1 MVVTIILDI
10 GLVSHVCR
18 TFENESIQI
27 TKLVASIDNL
37 GSQGTVTRQSF
48 RLPLMG
54 GLLDAL
60 GDITDPSQSAK
71 VNLNKSIKGRILV
84 DGFQRFEGS
93 FFVINTTSGDSKE
106 VEMIFQGSETDL
118 KATLSNITMAELC
131 EGETLGYN
139 FTTLQAYFD
148 SPHQYQKD
156 NGYLFPVID
165 YGDRFTYDSSAS
177 VGYVNELVETN
188 FKPAITLEKLF
199 SLMPINITVNNMEQ
213 IMHQSILLHN
223 NKSRI
228 PSTDVSPFDNTGY
241 IERTTDL
248 TKATPISNYI
258 IPLDGKVVY
267 NSANASIFDITDLAD
282 CKYIIPQTVT
292 GAYTFLVEG
301 DIDCTIPSSGSNLQL
316 RLYLNGNPIGMF
328 SNGTAS
334 NGINSFSIPMS
345 PTAAFNAGDEVSL
358 GLTTGGITSVV
369 IKAGFRFVVNRAPSL
384 NVNSLI
390 NVSASCPELTAWDI
404 FRTVAIQSNAQI
416 ISNPD
421 GTFEMTPFVDWI
433 EDGDKV
439 IVLDNIL
446 EDNVDVQI
454 KPFSVEGAKSIKLGY
469 KENDDFYSKKYK
481 ELTSTPFGEKLISNT
496 GTEFAKNELK
506 IEAPVATIPSVPVDF
521 SGAVIPKM
529 VDSSSNVIIGKPTI
543 LQSNY
548 DDDGDD
554 DTDNEAYTAFRFTL
568 KSLFSTQSYPVQRIQ
583 FIGNWRE
590 QGGGYQQTDNNFGQ
604 SLSYW
609 SNVNYPSQTL
619 YERYWKKYLEET
631 YTEQSRE
638 LKMSIKLSINEI
650 DNLKFNEKFYYKN
663 TLLRLV
669 KLEGVSLTSAQPV
682 SATFMKRF
690 NIFRTDISGYYPYNI
705 IESIVQWRDS
715 ETNNDLVP
723 ANGSLSD
730 QAVLEAS
737 AIAYGFFYDSNKQ
750 MATQSGQILIT

>member
-1 MVVTIILDI
+1 MIVTIILDI
-10 GLVSHVCR
+10 DGVSHVCR

-37 GSQGTVTRQSF
+37 ASQGTVTRQSF

-84 DGFQRFEGS
+84 DGFQRFAGS
-93 FFVINTTSGDSKE
+93 FFVVDTTIGDSKE

-139 FTTLQAYFD
+139 FATLQAYFD
-148 SPHQYQKD
+148 NPHLYQKN

-165 YGDRFTYDSSAS
+165 YGDKFTYDSAAP
-177 VGYVNELVETN
+177 VGFVNELFETN

-228 PSTDVSPFDNTGY
+228 PDTDTSLLDNTGY

-248 TKATPISNYI
+248 TKSTPISNYI
-258 IPLDGKVVY
+258 IPLDGKTVY
-267 NSANASIFDITDLAD
+267 NSANASIFDITDQAD
-282 CKYIIPQTVT
+282 CKYIIPQTAYQ
-292 GAYTFLVEG
+292 GYTFLVEG
-301 DIDCTIPSSGSNLQL
+301 DIECTATSGGTLQL
-316 RLYLNGNPIGMF
+316 SLFRNGNPNGIFSIG
-328 SNGTAS
+328 GVT
-334 NGINSFSIPMS
+334 NGINSFLCPMS
-345 PTAAFNAGDEVSL
+345 PSGTFDAGDEMSL
-358 GLTTGGITSVV
+358 AITTSGVTSIVV
-369 IKAGFRFVVNRAPSL
+369 KAGFRFTVNRAPAL
-384 NVNSLI
+384 NVNSAI
-390 NVSASCPELTAWDI
+390 NISASCPDLTAWDI

-416 ISNPD
+416 ISNSD
-421 GTFEMTPFVDWI
+421 GTYEMTPFTDWI
-433 EDGDKV
+433 EDNDKA

-446 EDNVDVQI
+446 EENVDVQI
-454 KPFSVEGAKSIKLGY
+454 KPFGVEGAKSIKLGY

-481 ELTSTPFGEKLISNT
+481 ELTSNPFGEKFISNT

-506 IEAPVATIPSVPVDF
+506 IEAPVATIPSIPVDF

-529 VDSSSNVIIGKPTI
+529 VDSSFNVIVGKPTI

-548 DDDGDD
+548 DDDGTNA
-554 DTDNEAYTAFRFTL
+554 TDNEAYTSFRFTL

-583 FIGNWRE
+583 FIGNWRQ

-638 LKMSIKLSINEI
+638 IKMSIKLSINEI

-682 SATFMKRF
+682 KATFMKRF

-705 IESIVQWRDS
+705 INSIVQWRDS

-723 ANGSLSD
+723 ANGSLAD
-730 QAVLEAS
+730 QAVLESS